1 MKYAM
6 LLCASLALVF
16 VGADKATEVQKVRF
30 RLSGAVCGGCASAL
44 AETLATSGV
53 EHASKIAPNKG
64 KGAVTVSGDIAEDA
78 DLSAIADA
86 ILQTETPHK
95 NQAPPAL
102 ALELFAKLDKE
113 SAAKALEALGE
124 VNGVDKEKST
134 TDVRK
139 GTIDV
144 QLAGGEKLTV
154 ANLIDALNEA
164 GIKASIKK

>member
-102 ALELFAKLDKE
+102 AIITASRKPEAVEPINSPANASLPNTKPTAMGTTT
-113 SAAKALEALGE
+113 AKAPGRIISRRAPSVLMP
-124 VNGVDKEKST
+124 T
-134 TDVRK
+134 QVR
-139 GTIDV
+139 
-144 QLAGGEKLTV
+144 
-154 ANLIDALNEA
+154 
-164 GIKASIKK
+164 